1 MPDTLPT
8 LYGRTFACAFLSQVG
23 FVLSNT
29 MMTHY
34 ARWIVFL
41 GGDDSD
47 VGWVMGGGAVVGL
60 LARPWIGQWI
70 DRSGARRMWLVGYLI
85 CGVGTLLNL
94 LILETGTL
102 LYLSRAINVLGSAF
116 VFSSSLAY
124 ITHLAPVSRRTEA
137 IGVLGC
143 GGFLGIIAGPFCGQ
157 LLLHGD
163 RTRDD
168 FSGLFL
174 IAAAALVIPAC
185 LLLLLPESKVPAN
198 RQRVQ
203 LWDFVRSSCRH
214 WPGAIALV
222 QCVFGLCMAVPFIFM
237 TRFVDEIGMDHPGE
251 FRESAVSWFFVCY
264 AGWGLTVRL
273 LSRRLPDRVG
283 RRKVLLA
290 GSMAMA
296 CGMWIFSLVD
306 AVDPWL
312 TLVTSALVC
321 GTGHALMFHTGT
333 ALFLEPFPEDRR
345 GVGAALSLMVMDT
358 GMIAGAPLLGIIAE
372 EAGYRF
378 VFLTVAGACCLS
390 TVVFAASSVSVWKM
404 RLRTP
409 LTQRR

>member
-1 MPDTLPT
+1 MSDSSQA
-8 LYGRTFACAFLSQVG
+8 LYGRVFACAFLSQVG

-47 VGWVMGGGAVVGL
+47 VGWVMGGGAVIGL

-70 DRSGARRMWLVGYLI
+70 DRSGARRMWLLGYLI
-85 CGVGTLLNL
+85 YGAGLLLNL
-94 LILETGTL
+94 LIPETGTL
-102 LYLSRAINVLGSAF
+102 LYLSRAISVLGSAF

-157 LLLHGD
+157 MLLSGD
-163 RTRDD
+163 RTRGD
-168 FSGLFL
+168 FTGLFL
-174 IAAAALVIPAC
+174 IAAGILIVPTC
-185 LLLLLPESKVPAN
+185 LLLLLPESQVAGKKRRGQV
-198 RQRVQ
+198 R
-203 LWDFVRSSCRH
+203 DFFRSSCEH
-214 WPGAIALV
+214 WPGAIGLV

-237 TRFVDEIGMDHPGE
+237 TRFVDEIGAVHSGA

-273 LSRRLPDRVG
+273 ASRRLPDRVG

-290 GSMAMA
+290 GCAVMTA
-296 CGMWIFSLVD
+296 GMWCFSLLD

-312 TLVTSALVC
+312 TLVVAALTC

-333 ALFLEPFPEDRR
+333 ALFLEPFPAEKR
-345 GVGAALSLMVMDT
+345 GVGAALSLMVMDI
-358 GMIAGAPLLGIIAE
+358 GMIAGAPVLGGIAE
-372 EAGYRF
+372 EAGYRY
-378 VFLTVAGACCLS
+378 VFLTVA
-390 TVVFAASSVSVWKM
+390 VVCGLATIVYAVSSIPVWK
-404 RLRTP
+404 LRVKT
-409 LTQRR
+409 T